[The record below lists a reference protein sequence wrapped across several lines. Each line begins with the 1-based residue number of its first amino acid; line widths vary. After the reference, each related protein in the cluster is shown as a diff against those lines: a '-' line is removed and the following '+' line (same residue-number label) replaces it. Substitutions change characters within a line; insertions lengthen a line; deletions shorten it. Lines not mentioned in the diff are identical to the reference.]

1 MDLYWIYLEFTMDT
15 FNNMKKVV
23 LNTLKMLRARGYNTK
38 PYEEYLQDDKLVE
51 LYHKDNFELIIEPLK
66 KNMKLL
72 NKIHARFSVHCKPSY
87 EDIKSLVSD
96 LIETDSDNEKDQ
108 EYDVTD
114 VNGEESSSEDNDG
127 EIPEILLV
135 FSLPV
140 KGDRFFHN
148 KVQIMEYDDLLFN
161 KIDHV
166 FVPKHELIQSPNKIK
181 ELVDIYQVSTKWRFP
196 LMQKKDPIS
205 KYYNAKKGDIFK
217 ITRDGIHGE
226 SIIYRCVV

>member
-1 MDLYWIYLEFTMDT
+1 MDT

-38 PYEEYLQDDKLVE
+38 PYEDYLKDDKLVE

-72 NKIHARFSVHCKPSY
+72 DKIHVRLSVHCKPSY
-87 EDIKSLVSD
+87 DDIKSLVCD

-108 EYDVTD
+108 GHD
-114 VNGEESSSEDNDG
+114 VNEDESSSEDSEV

-148 KVQIMEYDDLLFN
+148 KVQIMEYNDLLFN

-166 FVPKHELIQSPNKIK
+166 FVPKHELIQNPNKIK
-181 ELVDIYQVSTKWRFP
+181 ELIDFYKVSNKWRFP
-196 LMQKKDPIS
+196 LMPKTDPIS

-226 SIIYRCVV
+226 SIIYRCVI

>member
-1 MDLYWIYLEFTMDT
+1 
-15 FNNMKKVV
+15 MKKVV

-38 PYEEYLQDDKLVE
+38 PYEDYLKDDKLIE

-66 KNMKLL
+66 NNMKRLDT
-72 NKIHARFSVHCKPSY
+72 IHARFSVHCKPSHD
-87 EDIKSLVSD
+87 DIKSLVND
-96 LIETDSDNEKDQ
+96 IIETDSENEK
-108 EYDVTD
+108 EHT
-114 VNGEESSSEDNDG
+114 NEEDSSSEDSED

-148 KVQIMEYDDLLFN
+148 KVQIMEYNDLLFN

-166 FVPKHELIQSPNKIK
+166 FVPKHELIQNPIKIK
-181 ELVDIYQVSTKWRFP
+181 ELVDFYKVPTKWRFP
-196 LMQKKDPIS
+196 LMHKKDPIS
-205 KYYNAKKGDIFK
+205 KYYNAKKGDVFK

-226 SIIYRCVV
+226 SIVYRCVI

>member
-1 MDLYWIYLEFTMDT
+1 MDT

-38 PYEEYLQDDKLVE
+38 PYEDYLEDDKLIE

-66 KNMKLL
+66 KNMKRLD
-72 NKIHARFSVHCKPSY
+72 NIHARFSVHNKPSY
-87 EDIKSLVSD
+87 DDIKSLVND
-96 LIETDSDNEKDQ
+96 LIETDSDNEKEQ
-108 EYDVTD
+108 E
-114 VNGEESSSEDNDG
+114 NNAIEEESSTEDSEDD
-127 EIPEILLV
+127 IPEILLI

-148 KVQIMEYDDLLFN
+148 KVQIMEYKDLLFN

-166 FVPKHELIQSPNKIK
+166 FVPKHELIQNPSKIK
-181 ELVDIYQVSTKWRFP
+181 ELVDFYKVPTKWRFP
-196 LMQKKDPIS
+196 LMFKKDPIS

-226 SIIYRCVV
+226 SIVYRCVI

>member
-1 MDLYWIYLEFTMDT
+1 MDT

-38 PYEEYLQDDKLVE
+38 PYEDYLEDDKLIE

-66 KNMKLL
+66 KNMKRLDI
-72 NKIHARFSVHCKPSY
+72 IHTRFSVHCKPSY
-87 EDIKSLVSD
+87 DDIKSLVSD
-96 LIETDSDNEKDQ
+96 LIETDSDNEKEQ
-108 EYDVTD
+108 ENDA
-114 VNGEESSSEDNDG
+114 NEEESSSEDSEN

-148 KVQIMEYDDLLFN
+148 KVQIMEYNDLLFN

-166 FVPKHELIQSPNKIK
+166 FVPKHELIQNPVKIK
-181 ELVDIYQVSTKWRFP
+181 ELVDFYKVPTKWRFP

-226 SIIYRCVV
+226 SIVYRCVI